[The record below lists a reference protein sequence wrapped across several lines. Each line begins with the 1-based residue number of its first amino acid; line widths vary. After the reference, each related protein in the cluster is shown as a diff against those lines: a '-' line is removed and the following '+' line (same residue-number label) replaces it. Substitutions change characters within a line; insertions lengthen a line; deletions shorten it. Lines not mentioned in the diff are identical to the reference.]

1 MRLVRLTREDN
12 VEIYVAPQFVTVV
25 HQIPDSLVSS
35 NNVVISFTNSVTL
48 FVKGPVEEVL
58 EKLQKQE

>member
-25 HQIPDSLVSS
+25 HQVPDSLVSS
-35 NNVVISFTNSVTL
+35 NNVVINFSNNVTL

-58 EKLQKQE
+58 KKLQKKE